1 MSFCVLGKRRGR
13 GYGLPRVLCALAMTW
28 FLQGVRCKASRVVR
42 EADPY
47 TPFTDRIS

>member
-1 MSFCVLGKRRGR
+1 MSFCVLGKRRDRDADCHGR
-13 GYGLPRVLCALAMTW
+13 FAPSQGQV
-28 FLQGVRCKASRVVR
+28 FQGVRCKARRVVR